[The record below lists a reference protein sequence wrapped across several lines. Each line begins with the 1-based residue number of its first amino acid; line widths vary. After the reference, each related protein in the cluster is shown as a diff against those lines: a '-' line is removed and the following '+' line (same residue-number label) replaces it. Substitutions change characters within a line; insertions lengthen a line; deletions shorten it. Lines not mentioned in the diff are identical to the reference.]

1 MKFSIEDVW
10 LYPTEIASESV
21 DYNIYNK
28 DGKLPVFTSVE
39 EPLKLEEYIELSK
52 LGINTII
59 PQSISLKERLSM
71 IHQSFID
78 LSYHELNNLLSS
90 DSFTSNFDNT
100 KHTIFI

>member
-71 IHQSFID
+71 IHHPIT
-78 LSYHELNNLLSS
+78 N
-90 DSFTSNFDNT
+90 
-100 KHTIFI
+100 